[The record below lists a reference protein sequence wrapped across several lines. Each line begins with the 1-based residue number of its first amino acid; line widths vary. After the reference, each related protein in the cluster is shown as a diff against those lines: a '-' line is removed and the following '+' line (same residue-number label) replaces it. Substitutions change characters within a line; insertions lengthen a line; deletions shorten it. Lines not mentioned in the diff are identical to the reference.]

1 MYNGWNMLEPSS
13 RSSPEGLKRFE
24 PMMDVKPLP
33 REVATLASEAAIDN
47 ITRKLTTCNGRS
59 PQTVAGSV
67 NPPLTSFFEAP
78 FEQTMVNRYRMTP
91 YGMDFWIFIRCAQPH
106 DMVIP
111 VISPM
116 FQRFIKPLTWK
127 NLV

>member
-1 MYNGWNMLEPSS
+1 MLEPSS
-13 RSSPEGLKRFE
+13 PAGLKQFE

-33 REVATLASEAAIDN
+33 REVATSASEAAIDN
-47 ITRKLTTCNGRS
+47 ITRKLTTRNGRS

-67 NPPLTSFFEAP
+67 NPPLTSFFEAQ

>member
-13 RSSPEGLKRFE
+13 RSSPEGLKQFE
-24 PMMDVKPLP
+24 PMMDAKPFP

-47 ITRKLTTCNGRS
+47 ITRKLTTRNGRS

-67 NPPLTSFFEAP
+67 NPLTSFFEAQ

-91 YGMDFWIFIRCAQPH
+91 YGVDFWIFIRCAQPH

-116 FQRFIKPLTWK
+116 FQRFIKLLTWK